1 MTAQLQTL
9 KHGNAIVLQPGGRL
23 NGETAEILREKIF
36 ELADAGHRWI
46 LLDMCGVTGL
56 PEMAAGDLVDAGIVL
71 ARAGG
76 DLKLIN
82 VGYGLQKALEEM
94 RLDAVFEVFPDEM
107 SAVRSVERAQA
118 ARLRAAADR
127 SELYWG

>member
-23 NGETAEILREKIF
+23 NGDSTEILREKIF

-82 VGYGLQKALEEM
+82 VGYQLQKALEEM